1 MENPKRCESLNSS
14 AGDKRDTA
22 DSRTIVRSSEIRHD
36 VPIQAPEPTLSAW
49 ERSQD
54 AYPKKQGETASSR
67 NAVGSSQRRIQ
78 GRHDRRPISYRPSP
92 RRQAR
97 KTKVNA
103 NVSGSCSKES
113 AERGTRTPTSAM
125 DTRT

>member
-22 DSRTIVRSSEIRHD
+22 DSRTIVRSSEISHD

-54 AYPKKQGETASSR
+54 AYPKNQGETASSC
-67 NAVGSSQRRIQ
+67 NAVESSQRRIQ
-78 GRHDRRPISYRPSP
+78 GRPDRTPISYRPRP
-92 RRQAR
+92 RCQAR

-103 NVSGSCSKES
+103 NVSGSCSKEECRKGDS
-113 AERGTRTPTSAM
+113 NPHVRNGH
-125 DTRT
+125 

>member
-22 DSRTIVRSSEIRHD
+22 DSRTIVRSSEISHD

-54 AYPKKQGETASSR
+54 AYPKNQGETASSC
-67 NAVGSSQRRIQ
+67 NAVESSQRRIQ
-78 GRHDRRPISYRPSP
+78 GRPDRTPISYRP
-92 RRQAR
+92 QAPL
-97 KTKVNA
+97 
-103 NVSGSCSKES
+103 SGAKNEGQCKRIGKLFKGRVPKGDSNPHV
-113 AERGTRTPTSAM
+113 RNGH
-125 DTRT
+125 